1 MDTAHDLSLIKLM
14 KGAGWRIAIIVI
26 EDSEGLYLAIRRLG
40 RGRRRIWCMMCSLV
54 LEDDSTQSLSLLISS
69 LI

>member
-26 EDSEGLYLAIRRLG
+26 EDSEGLYLAIRRLR
-40 RGRRRIWCMMCSLV
+40 RGRRTWCMMCSLV

-69 LI
+69 LE